1 MGRVRHLSGSV
12 TTVTTMPPKDHP
24 ILGQPSRKGSSAMTL
39 APHQTYDAARAL
51 TEGPDP
57 ERCPFPHGDIAAA
70 GTLTTPDDHLPPFAA
85 MVEGAP
91 ITMMFADRDHII
103 RYVNPAAIRSL
114 STLAAYLPVSV
125 DRVCGSHLGIFCKS
139 SNGPLEILANP
150 ANFPRNAH
158 VTMGAETL
166 DFAITAVMSPAGEYI
181 GAMASWTVVTEQLR
195 LAAEKA
201 AAEEAERVRVEQ
213 ELARTAET
221 TTRVR
226 HLLDEVE
233 LAAAGDLTRTV
244 DGADVEDSVGQMAKA
259 LNGFFGTLRGSV
271 AEMGVT
277 ATALASASTELTS
290 VATNLGEGASVTS
303 QRAATASL
311 SAAQVSSATQ
321 TVASAVE
328 EMTASIHEIAKNTA
342 DAAGIAADAVTV
354 ASSAQHTVTSLG
366 TSSAEIGEVIKVITS
381 IAQQTNLLA
390 LNATIEAA
398 RAGETGKGFAVVA
411 NEVKELAKE
420 TAAATEDIARKIEAI
435 QASTGEATSA
445 ITRIGE
451 IVGQINDIQTTI
463 AAAVEQQSATTDEI
477 ARSVTEAAAGAT
489 SIAAD
494 VTEVASSAT
503 ASHQSAEATL
513 TAAGDLTRM
522 ATTLHELVSR
532 FVI

>member
-1 MGRVRHLSGSV
+1 
-12 TTVTTMPPKDHP
+12 
-24 ILGQPSRKGSSAMTL
+24 MTL
-39 APHQTYDAARAL
+39 APHQTYDAPRQL
-51 TEGPDP
+51 TDRPGSDG
-57 ERCPFPHGDIAAA
+57 CPFPHG
-70 GTLTTPDDHLPPFAA
+70 GTEAVAPLTTPHPTADGDLARFAA
-85 MVEGAP
+85 MVECAP

-103 RYVNPAAIRSL
+103 RYANPAALASL
-114 STLAAYLPVSV
+114 SGLAAYLPVGI
-125 DRVCGSHLGIFCKS
+125 DQVCGSHLGIFCTS
-139 SNGPLEILANP
+139 SNAPLEILANP
-150 ANFPRNAH
+150 ANMPRNAH

-166 DFAITAVMSPAGEYI
+166 DFAIAAVTSPTGEHI
-181 GAMASWTVVTEQLR
+181 GSMASWTVVTEQLR

-201 AAEEAERVRVEQ
+201 AAQEAERVRVEQ

-221 TTRVR
+221 TARLR

-233 LAAAGDLTRTV
+233 LAAAGDLSRTV
-244 DGADVEDSVGQMAKA
+244 EGADVDDSVGQMAQA
-259 LNGFFGTLRGSV
+259 LNGLLGTLRGSV

-277 ATALASASTELTS
+277 AAGLTSASTELTA
-290 VATNLGEGASVTS
+290 VAASLGEGASVTS
-303 QRAATASL
+303 ERAGTASL
-311 SAAQVSSATQ
+311 SAAQVSAATQ

-342 DAAGIAADAVTV
+342 NAAGIAADAVTV
-354 ASSAQHTVTSLG
+354 ASSAQSTVTSLG

-398 RAGETGKGFAVVA
+398 RAGDAGKGFAVVA

-420 TAAATEDIARKIEAI
+420 TAAATENVARKIEAI
-435 QASTGEATSA
+435 QTSTGEATSA

-463 AAAVEQQSATTDEI
+463 AAAVEEQSATTDEI

-494 VTEVASSAT
+494 VAEVASSAT
-503 ASHQSAEATL
+503 GSHQSAESTL
-513 TAAGDLTRM
+513 TAAGDLARM
-522 ATTLHELVSR
+522 ATTLHELVNR